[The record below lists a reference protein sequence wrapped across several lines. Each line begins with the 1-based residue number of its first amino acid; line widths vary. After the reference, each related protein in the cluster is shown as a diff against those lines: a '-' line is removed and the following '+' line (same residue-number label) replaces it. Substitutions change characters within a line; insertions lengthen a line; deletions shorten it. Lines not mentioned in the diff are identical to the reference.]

1 MGGTTVKRVTPG
13 KDIVTPM
20 AEEFRAELLELVED
34 GVKAL
39 TVDLDGVGVVDSVGL
54 GVLIAAHNSLQ
65 KDDGIFTIINASE
78 DIYNLFKVMCLDQHF
93 EIYPN
98 VA

>member
-65 KDDGIFTIINASE
+65 KDDGVFTIKNASE
-78 DIYNLFKVMCLDQHF
+78 DIYKLFKVMRLDQHF